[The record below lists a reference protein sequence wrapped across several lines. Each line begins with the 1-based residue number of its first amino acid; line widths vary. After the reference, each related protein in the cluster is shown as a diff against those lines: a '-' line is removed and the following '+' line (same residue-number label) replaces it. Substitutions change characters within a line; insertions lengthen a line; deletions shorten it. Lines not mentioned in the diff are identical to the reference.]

1 MTIQLN
7 HPALTNT
14 ASKNTALKDAV
25 LKDAAL
31 KDASTTATDE
41 HRQTLTD
48 AVAATRLARRRV
60 ERELR
65 RSELERDQTARALE
79 LHLHP
84 LDESRREQLRIAYA
98 DAAASVAVLRDA
110 FERAVGIENAATV
123 LAAALDDPPMGE
135 IADDLLQLLDQRQRT
150 RQGNILPFSARSR
163 WPSPDARAP
172 LR

>member
-1 MTIQLN
+1 
-7 HPALTNT
+7 
-14 ASKNTALKDAV
+14 
-25 LKDAAL
+25 
-31 KDASTTATDE
+31 
-41 HRQTLTD
+41 
-48 AVAATRLARRRV
+48 
-60 ERELR
+60 
-65 RSELERDQTARALE
+65 
-79 LHLHP
+79 
-84 LDESRREQLRIAYA
+84 
-98 DAAASVAVLRDA
+98 VLRDA